1 MSTATNSSSNST
13 KLPSGKLSSNG
24 KSSLA
29 GVATVLGKV
38 QAFAKKDVNVMNPSK
53 KKKVLCEASTSM
65 SSGGSGGAGVN
76 VNQIPR
82 KKIKVSNA
90 ANVSVN
96 PATQSTAPDFYG
108 MTSAKTID
116 DEMPCCSKSVPAFLS
131 KSPTS
136 PASSTSSTS
145 SNMGQMKIT
154 SFMPIKKHSKTK
166 KLKAVAQFQAAKNR
180 IGGKLKKIKVDDPQ
194 CSSAPI
200 SYESLAAQASPSS
213 ISPSSKL
220 LSKKKKLK
228 PLKSLKKRSQKPL
241 LH

>member
-1 MSTATNSSSNST
+1 
-13 KLPSGKLSSNG
+13 
-24 KSSLA
+24 
-29 GVATVLGKV
+29 
-38 QAFAKKDVNVMNPSK
+38 MNPSK
-53 KKKVLCEASTSM
+53 KKKVLCEASTSVS
-65 SSGGSGGAGVN
+65 SSGSGAGVN

-90 ANVSVN
+90 ANANTNTS
-96 PATQSTAPDFYG
+96 TQPSASDYY
-108 MTSAKTID
+108 MTTSKTID

-145 SNMGQMKIT
+145 SNMKIT
-154 SFMPIKKHSKTK
+154 SFMPIKKHVKTK

-180 IGGKLKKIKVDDPQ
+180 IGGKLKKLKVDDPQ

-200 SYESLAAQASPSS
+200 SLESLAAQASTSMSPSS
-213 ISPSSKL
+213 LSPSSKL